1 MRNEKNTK
9 IKMHSEIPKKPGL
22 AKQLPLLL
30 EGYLGTSSFHGLSQ
44 ISLAKHLIRKL
55 LWFILFVAS
64 ASYCSYSLYDSFFN
78 YFQYPVVTNTER
90 ITSNGDPIPFPAF
103 TICQSSNKTVDQM
116 LVKSIST
123 FPQASPRLPYSSLD
137 FTVTHSYADIQSG
150 TCFTFNKHGNVRA
163 YSRTFSFKIELFLGV
178 ESGTLFPNGA
188 HVIIHNSSGYKP
200 YTDGFDVPTGKF
212 VLLSN

>member
-1 MRNEKNTK
+1 
-9 IKMHSEIPKKPGL
+9 MHEIPNKPGL
-22 AKQLPLLL
+22 AKKLPLLL
-30 EGYLGTSSFHGLSQ
+30 EGWLGTSSFHGLSQ
-44 ISLAKHLIRKL
+44 IGLANHFIRKL

-78 YFQYPVVTNTER
+78 YFQYPVVTNTEK
-90 ITSNGDPIPFPAF
+90 ITSTGVPIPFPAF

-116 LVKSIST
+116 LVQSISST
-123 FPQASPRLPYSSLD
+123 IQPGPKSFYSSLD

-150 TCFTFNKHGNVRA
+150 TCFTFNKHGEKLA
-163 YSRTFSFKIELFLGV
+163 YSRTYSFRIELFLGV

-212 VLLSN
+212 VLLF